1 MSDTSTLWPDLG
13 RFWTIP
19 NVLSLTRLILVVP
32 ITVLIWRD
40 GPIGWL
46 FGMVVVAI
54 LTDWFDGRVARWTRT
69 VSDWG
74 KVIDPISDK
83 FAAVMTVS
91 ALTFRTA
98 EPTLPLW
105 FFALV
110 VGRDVLIV
118 SGSALIARRSGRI
131 AMSAWAGKAATTWL
145 ALTVLA
151 AILRAD
157 VPVMNVCLWMAAGL
171 LVFSFVIYVVRYLNM
186 IRRSPP
192 PQRGG
197 GASSRSAHSARGGES
212 ADKETT
218 TASATD
224 SSLNAARTQLL

>member
-1 MSDTSTLWPDLG
+1 MAPTSTTWPDLG

-40 GPIGWL
+40 GPVGWL

-54 LTDWFDGRVARWTRT
+54 LTDWFDGRVARWTHT

-83 FAAVMTVS
+83 FAAIMTVS
-91 ALTFRTA
+91 ALTFRAA

-105 FFALV
+105 FFGLV
-110 VGRDVLIV
+110 VGRDVLIL

-157 VPVMNVCLWMAAGL
+157 PPVMNVCLWMATGL
-171 LVFSFVIYVVRYLNM
+171 LVFSFVIYVIRYLNM
-186 IRRSPP
+186 IRRPP
-192 PQRGG
+192 PPSQRDSE
-197 GASSRSAHSARGGES
+197 ASSNTPSTTGSDTTDEPP
-212 ADKETT
+212 TT
-218 TASATD
+218 TASA
-224 SSLNAARTQLL
+224 LLQG